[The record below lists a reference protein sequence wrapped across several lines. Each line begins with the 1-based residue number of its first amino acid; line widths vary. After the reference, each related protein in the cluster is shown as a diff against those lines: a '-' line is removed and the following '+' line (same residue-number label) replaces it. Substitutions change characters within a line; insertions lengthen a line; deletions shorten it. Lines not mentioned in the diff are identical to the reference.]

1 MNFLETYMDYAKNS
15 EVLPSF
21 HFWTGLT
28 ILGAALQRNVCY
40 GRGYYTLYPNLWTL
54 IIASSGTKKTT
65 AVQIGYNLLSKLE
78 HVKLLPDKGSPEGL
92 AEALSEEG
100 PDGTR
105 NAQGIL
111 YAPELANFMDKRQ
124 HNDGLVQF
132 LLRISDCPDSW
143 KYRTRSGGVVP
154 LVNTAVTF
162 LGASA
167 NDLLYECIPP
177 LALKSGFLARFICVT
192 EEGEA
197 PIFPFPWKDSLLESQ
212 VLSQLYELS
221 LLKGEMLM
229 REKAQEWFIS
239 WYFRYKADITKYGS
253 SKLRAYWQR
262 KPDHILKVAMLLS
275 IAETSCLEYTI
286 ESLEKAVKAVEGL
299 EVELGKVYNE
309 IDATTVGRDQLKLLE
324 EIKRAGGSI
333 THEAL
338 LHKIH
343 ATLSDSLNFK
353 KCMVVLIE
361 AGKIVLKKE
370 GGTIVYKLKKG
381 G

>member
-1 MNFLETYMDYAKNS
+1 MNFLELYMDYAKNS
-15 EVLPSF
+15 EVMPSF

-28 ILGAALQRNVCY
+28 ILGASLQRNVLY

-54 IIASSGTKKTT
+54 IVAGSGTKKTT

-78 HVKLLPDKGSPEGL
+78 HVRLLPDKGSPEGL
-92 AEALSEEG
+92 AEALSEAG
-100 PDGTR
+100 PDGEK
-105 NAQGIL
+105 NAQGML
-111 YAPELANFMDKRQ
+111 YAPELANFMDRRQ

-143 KYRTRSGGVVP
+143 KYRTRGGGIVT
-154 LVNTAVTF
+154 LNNTAVTF

-197 PIFPFPWKDSLLESQ
+197 PIFPFPWKDPSLESQ

-221 LLKGEMLM
+221 LLKGEMIM
-229 REKAQEWFIS
+229 GSKAQEWFIS
-239 WYFRYKADITKYGS
+239 WYFRYKADMTKYSS

-262 KPDHILKVAMLLS
+262 KPDHLLRVAMLLS
-275 IAETSCLEYTI
+275 IAETARLEYTI
-286 ESLEKAVKAVEGL
+286 DSFEKAIKALDGL
-299 EVELGKVYNE
+299 EPELGKLYNE

-333 THEAL
+333 THETL
-338 LHKIH
+338 LHRIH
-343 ATLSDSLNFK
+343 ATMSDSLNFK
-353 KCMVVLIE
+353 KCMIVLIE
-361 AGKIVLKKE
+361 SGKVVLRKE
-370 GGTIVYKLKKG
+370 EGTVVYKLKKG